1 MNLAAGDPP
10 PLRPVA
16 LPELRL
22 LAAPRQWEVNQPI
35 AGLASLT
42 PVRGL
47 LTAHHHS
54 GVLEVE
60 GKVDTIVTLRCDRC
74 LNLFNQALRAEA
86 HELLELAAAG
96 VGSGSGGTLPHH
108 SRPLHPTE
116 LTPSGDDLDDRLDP
130 EGDFDPERWLFEQLS
145 LRLPLVNRCGAECPG
160 PATWSS
166 EEGSGDSRWAALRKL
181 KES

>member
-1 MNLAAGDPP
+1 MSLAAGAGSPP
-10 PLRPVA
+10 PLRPVS

-22 LAAPRQWEVNQPI
+22 LAAPRHWEVNQPI
-35 AGLASLT
+35 AGLESLT
-42 PVRGL
+42 PVRGK

-60 GKVDTIVTLRCDRC
+60 GEVDTIVTLRCDRC
-74 LNLFNQALRAEA
+74 LNLFNHALRAEA

-96 VGSGSGGTLPHH
+96 VGSGPGP
-108 SRPLHPTE
+108 SRPLDPTE
-116 LTPSGDDLDDRLDP
+116 LSPSGDDLDDRLDP

-145 LRLPLVNRCGAECPG
+145 LQLPLVNRCGAECPG

-166 EEGSGDSRWAALRKL
+166 EEGSGDSRWAALRQL